1 MMMSRGASRV
11 ARSLVAQLAGQQ
23 RYFSS
28 ITTTTTVN
36 GPIHGVI
43 SGSSTGFLLGNH
55 AIKDSD
61 KAVLTCVRLF
71 AARHASTTVAAAA
84 AEAEAEKQEEK
95 VEDKNINITT
105 AESGGDRNAVVV
117 SSYWGVKAP
126 KVKKEDG
133 TEWPWN
139 CFRVRVYI

>member
-23 RYFSS
+23 RYFSG

-61 KAVLTCVRLF
+61 KAMLTCVRLF
-71 AARHASTTVAAAA
+71 AARHASTTVAA

-95 VEDKNINITT
+95 VEDKNINTTT

-133 TEWPWN
+133 TEWSWN